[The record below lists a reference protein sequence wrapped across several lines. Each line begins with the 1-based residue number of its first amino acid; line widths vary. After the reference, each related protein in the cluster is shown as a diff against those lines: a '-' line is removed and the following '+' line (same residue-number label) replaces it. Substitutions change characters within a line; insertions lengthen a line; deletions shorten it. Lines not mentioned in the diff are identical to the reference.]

1 MSLITRFFKTTSQK
15 KVRANRPLLEE
26 LESRVVL
33 YSASGNLWPAPQ
45 LVTISI
51 MPDGTNLGGPTS
63 NLNSVFNSKPVL
75 NQPGN
80 GWQSI
85 ILRAA
90 QAWAAQTNLNFSLV
104 TDNGAPLGAAGNQQ
118 GDPNFGDIRIGG
130 FNFGTS
136 TLARAFQP
144 PPVNNF
150 SIAGDISFNT
160 GQFFS
165 VNSTYDLFTVATHE
179 IGHALGLDHSA
190 SYTAEMYPTYN
201 GVKQNLNSDD
211 ISGIRSI
218 YGGARTPDQYEGSS
232 GNGSSGNAYDITSL
246 IDTSAL
252 TALVTNADIT
262 STSELDYYALTV
274 PSGTNGTMTVT
285 MQSQGLSL
293 LEPKLTIY
301 DSTMTSVGSVSG
313 TQFGDTITVSVSGVS
328 AGQTY
333 YLKASSPLSTANGTG
348 AYALSMTFGT
358 NATPTVPL
366 PNTQTPSGYPLHS
379 GGGIADQSKPHAPVA
394 VKRHHPL
401 PTHKAVPHLAV
412 KYHPLK
418 GVACQWSPAA
428 FDVRPHRPR
437 QEAS

>member
-33 YSASGNLWPAPQ
+33 YSASGNHWPVPQ
-45 LVTISI
+45 LITISI

-63 NLNSVFNSKPVL
+63 NLNSVFNSKPAL
-75 NQPGN
+75 NQTGN
-80 GWQSI
+80 TWPTI
-85 ILRAA
+85 LLRAA
-90 QAWAAQTNLNFSLV
+90 QAWAAQTNINFALV
-104 TDNGAPLGAAGNQQ
+104 SDNGAAIGSAGNQQ
-118 GDPNFGDIRIGG
+118 GDPNYGDIRIGG

-136 TLARAFQP
+136 TLATAFQP
-144 PPVNNF
+144 PPVNNY
-150 SIAGDISFNT
+150 SVASDITFNT
-160 GQFFS
+160 GKTFG
-165 VNSTYDLFTVATHE
+165 VNTTYDLFTVAVHE
-179 IGHALGLDHSA
+179 IGHALGLNHSTVA
-190 SYTAEMYPTYN
+190 QAEMYATYN
-201 GVKQNLNSDD
+201 GVKSSLNADD
-211 ISGIRSI
+211 IAGIQSI

-366 PNTQTPSGYPLHS
+366 PNTQTPSGYPLQS

-394 VKRHHPL
+394 VKHHHPL
-401 PTHKAVPHLAV
+401 PTHQAVPHLAV
-412 KYHPLK
+412 KRHNLDK
-418 GVACQWSPAA
+418 IRTERSFV
-428 FDVRPHRPR
+428 
-437 QEAS
+437 